1 MECNQEVLT
10 LVYVAFH
17 GFLYN
22 NVDKLEIKTDQK
34 VGAAR
39 MKLQNIIKRKLGIRI
54 CEYSRILRLESELSD
69 LRMENANQNTCER
82 K

>member
-10 LVYVAFH
+10 LVCVAFH

-22 NVDKLEIKTDQK
+22 NVDKLEIKTDRK

-39 MKLQNIIKRKLGIRI
+39 MMLQNIIKRKLGIRI

-69 LRMENANQNTCER
+69 LRMENANQHTCER

>member
-1 MECNQEVLT
+1 MRTST
-10 LVYVAFH
+10 LASASDRPEYLAF
-17 GFLYN
+17 FYQN
-22 NVDKLEIKTDQK
+22 KKPTVK

-39 MKLQNIIKRKLGIRI
+39 IMLQNIIKRKLGIRI
-54 CEYSRILRLESELSD
+54 CEYSHILRLESELSD